1 MKNLPKSILFT
12 IVLALFSTSFFLML
26 YYGKETFY
34 VEKQISSQQLYDYH
48 FALITEEVGND
59 YWRQIENGAKEEAAK
74 HNVYLE
80 YIGPR
85 KSDNEEKLQTFD
97 RMISSKVDGI
107 ITQGMPGERF
117 KALVHKAVE
126 RGIEVITVD
135 TDVPQSERQLYVG
148 TDNYK
153 AGFSAGQAVIKDT
166 EGEIKVGAVIG
177 MYDALNQQE
186 RLQGFKEAIAES
198 DRIELVDVLES
209 NITEIG
215 AAEATYSLLK
225 QHPQINAL
233 VGMSALDG
241 LGIVQGIE
249 EIHLDQ
255 TPYVLSFD
263 ILPQTLEMID
273 QGKIAATVTQYPT
286 EMGKQ
291 AVNRMVDLQHGRKI
305 EPMQYTGT
313 GIIRAKDINNGEIIR
328 KGEGS

>member
-1 MKNLPKSILFT
+1 MKKLPKSILFT
-12 IVLALFSTSFFLML
+12 IVLAIFLTSFLLML

-166 EGEIKVGAVIG
+166 EGEIKVGAVVG

-186 RLQGFKEAIAES
+186 RLQGFKEAIAET

-233 VGMSALDG
+233 IGMSALDG

-249 EIHLDQ
+249 EIHLGQ

-291 AVNRMVDLQHGRKI
+291 AVSRMVDLQHGRKV
-305 EPMQYTGT
+305 EPLQYTGT
-313 GIIRAKDINNGEIIR
+313 EIIRAKDINNGEIIR